1 VRDCSVGSG
10 VDRMI
15 DLGTWRDARP
25 WPDRPW
31 LIIGKGPTF
40 SRRGDFDLSGFNTFA
55 LNHVVRELDVYV
67 AHAIDIEVIRDCAD
81 VLSAR
86 CEWLLLPRRPKES
99 SRVSPKE
106 LEDYFDELPVLR
118 ELSDAGRLVSYERT
132 GESRVGNGAA
142 VAGGS
147 FSGSVAMN
155 VLAAMG
161 VKDVRSLGVDGG
173 RTYSDTFGDLRETTL
188 LANRRVSFDVQFDE
202 MEATV
207 ARHGMSY
214 SPLVAAGEPI
224 RVFVGAD
231 ESQLVPAAVLEYTIR
246 KHTAG
251 RVEFTTMRDLPVP
264 MPKDPAK
271 RPRTGFSFYR
281 FMLPKLAGYQG
292 RALYLDC
299 DMQVFANLSELWAIP
314 FDGQTV
320 LCTYQPEPPERWKG
334 NKSFKPGRHLA
345 VMMLDCSRLD
355 WDVHEIVRGL
365 DEDRYG
371 YTELMSDLAIVP
383 EEQIEERIPVEWN
396 SLEHYEAGTTKLVH
410 YTQVPTQPWK
420 NDESPLRE
428 LWLGAFREAL
438 AASAIDPQVVVQ
450 GIEGGHIDPSLR
462 AELSHHPKWTG
473 AAPPVAQRVR
483 AGGASRDG
491 KRSKAG
497 RKKAAKKLA
506 RARAD
511 LVKEKAKRV
520 KLKRQRDHARKRL
533 KAMESSLTWRGQRA
547 VSTLAGIAVRGLGPR
562 RAVDQLSKLRRT
574 IKEGQA
580 RRDGRQGA

>member
-1 VRDCSVGSG
+1 
-10 VDRMI
+10 MI
-15 DLGTWRDARP
+15 DLGTWSSMAP
-25 WPDRPW
+25 WPGKPW
-31 LIIGKGPTF
+31 LILGKGPTF
-40 SRRGDFDLSGFNTFA
+40 SRRDDFDLNEFNTFA

-67 AHAIDIEVIRDCAD
+67 AHAVDIEVIRDCAD
-81 VLSAR
+81 VSAR
-86 CEWLLLPRRPKES
+86 CEWLLMPRRPKES
-99 SRVSPKE
+99 SRVSPKQ

-118 ELSDAGRLVSYERT
+118 ELSDAGRL
-132 GESRVGNGAA
+132 
-142 VAGGS
+142 S

-161 VKDVRSLGVDGG
+161 VKEVRSLGIDGG

-214 SPLVAAGEPI
+214 APLVATAEPI

-231 ESQLVPAAVLEYTIR
+231 ESQLVPAAVLEYTVR
-246 KHTAG
+246 KHTDR

-264 MPKDPAK
+264 MPNDPAK

-281 FMLPKLAGYQG
+281 FMIPKLAGYEG

-299 DMQVFANLSELWAIP
+299 DMQVFADLSELWAIP
-314 FDGQTV
+314 FHGQTV

-334 NKSFKPGRHLA
+334 NKNFKPGRHLA
-345 VMMLDCSRLD
+345 VMMLDCSRLN

-396 SLEHYEAGTTKLVH
+396 SLEHYEPGTTKLVH

-428 LWLGAFREAL
+428 LWLEAFREAL
-438 AASAIDPQVVVQ
+438 AASALDPQVVVR
-450 GIEGGHIDPSLR
+450 GIEGGHIDPALH
-462 AELSHHPKWTG
+462 AELSYHPKWT
-473 AAPPVAQRVR
+473 ADAPPSVPRTAGARSPSGG
-483 AGGASRDG
+483 GGARAKPD
-491 KRSKAG
+491 KAD
-497 RKKAAKKLA
+497 KKLA
-506 RARAD
+506 KTKAKLA
-511 LVKEKAKRV
+511 KEKAKRV
-520 KLKRQRDHARKRL
+520 RLKRQRDHARKRL
-533 KAMESSLTWRGQRA
+533 RAVEHSLTWRGQRA
-547 VSTLAGIAVRGLGPR
+547 LSRLVGGAVRKLGSR
-562 RAVDQLSKLRRT
+562 RAR
-574 IKEGQA
+574 
-580 RRDGRQGA
+580 

>member
-1 VRDCSVGSG
+1 
-10 VDRMI
+10 MI
-15 DLGTWRDARP
+15 DLGTWRAMEP

-40 SRRGDFDLSGFNTFA
+40 SHRDHLELSQYNTFA

-67 AHAIDIEVIRDCAD
+67 AHAIDIEVIGDCAD

-86 CEWLLLPRRPKES
+86 CEWLLMPRRPKES
-99 SRVSPKE
+99 SRVSPRQ
-106 LEDYFDELPVLR
+106 LDDYFDELPVLR
-118 ELSDAGRLVSYERT
+118 ELSDAGRLVHYERA
-132 GESRVGNGAA
+132 GKSRAGDGAA

-161 VKDVRSLGVDGG
+161 VKDVRSLGIDGG
-173 RTYSDTFGDLRETTL
+173 RIYSDTFEDLRETTL

-214 SPLVAAGEPI
+214 APLVATAEPI

-231 ESQLVPAAVLEYTIR
+231 ESQLVPAAVLEYTVR
-246 KHTAG
+246 KHTDR

-264 MPKDPAK
+264 MPNDPAK

-281 FMLPKLAGYQG
+281 FMIPKLAGYEG

-299 DMQVFANLSELWAIP
+299 DMQVFADLSELWAIP
-314 FDGQTV
+314 FEGQTV
-320 LCTYQPEPPERWKG
+320 LCTYQPEPPEQWRG
-334 NKSFKPGRHLA
+334 NKNFKAGRHLA
-345 VMMLDCSRLD
+345 VMMLDCSRLS

-396 SLEHYEAGTTKLVH
+396 SLERYEPGTTKLVH

-420 NDESPLRE
+420 NGESPLRE
-428 LWLGAFREAL
+428 LWLEAFREAL
-438 AASAIDPQVVVQ
+438 AASALDPQVVVR
-450 GIEGGHIDPSLR
+450 GIEGGHIDPSLH
-462 AELSHHPKWTG
+462 AELRHHPKW
-473 AAPPVAQRVR
+473 
-483 AGGASRDG
+483 AGGASPAVRRAAGD
-491 KRSKAG
+491 RSYEGDRSRIKG
-497 RKKAAKKLA
+497 KKADKELA
-506 RARAD
+506 RAKAK
-511 LVKEKAKRV
+511 LAKTEAKLAGEKEKRV
-520 KLKRQRDHARKRL
+520 RLKRQRDHARKRL
-533 KAMESSLTWRGQRA
+533 KAVENSLSWRGQRA
-547 VSTLAGIAVRGLGPR
+547 LSTLVGRAVRRLGSR
-562 RAVDQLSKLRRT
+562 RAR
-574 IKEGQA
+574 
-580 RRDGRQGA
+580 